1 MKLPYIEAGEIV
13 TTHGVRGE
21 VKVLS
26 WLDSPEMLCEFD
38 RCRISGR
45 EYVMDSVRVQKT
57 CNLVKLRGVD
67 TIEDAQKLRGKT
79 MELYREDISDELIF
93 ASELVDVEVYADG
106 ACIGKIK
113 EVLDYPGN
121 SVYVVQGERE
131 YLIPAVKEF
140 ILSTDLERNQMQVKL
155 LKGMASDEDRHSDA
169 VSRHAG
175 GCAFREY
182 SGARAGAWVHFHR
195 SPPDTGLHRKQAE
208 SGGRLSLRRR
218 AGRHYA
224 G

>member
-38 RCRISGR
+38 RCRIEGK
-45 EYVMDSVRVQKT
+45 EYAMDSVRVQKT

-67 TIEDAQKLRGKT
+67 TMEDAQTLRGKT

-93 ASELVDVEVYADG
+93 AAELVDVEVYADG

-140 ILSTDLERNQMQVKL
+140 ILSTDLERNRMQVKL
-155 LKGMASDEDRHSDA
+155 LKGMASDED
-169 VSRHAG
+169 
-175 GCAFREY
+175 
-182 SGARAGAWVHFHR
+182 
-195 SPPDTGLHRKQAE
+195 
-208 SGGRLSLRRR
+208 
-218 AGRHYA
+218 
-224 G
+224 

>member
-45 EYVMDSVRVQKT
+45 EYVMNSVRVQKT

-67 TIEDAQKLRGKT
+67 TMEDAQKLRGKT

-93 ASELVDVEVYADG
+93 AAELVDVEVYADG

-155 LKGMASDEDRHSDA
+155 LKGMASDED
-169 VSRHAG
+169 
-175 GCAFREY
+175 
-182 SGARAGAWVHFHR
+182 
-195 SPPDTGLHRKQAE
+195 
-208 SGGRLSLRRR
+208 
-218 AGRHYA
+218 
-224 G
+224 

>member
-38 RCRISGR
+38 RCRIDGR
-45 EYVMDSVRVQKT
+45 EYAMDAVRVQKT

-67 TIEDAQKLRGKT
+67 TMEDAQKLRGKT

-93 ASELVDVEVYADG
+93 AAELVDVEVYADG
-106 ACIGKIK
+106 TFIGKIK

-155 LKGMASDEDRHSDA
+155 LKGMASDED
-169 VSRHAG
+169 
-175 GCAFREY
+175 
-182 SGARAGAWVHFHR
+182 
-195 SPPDTGLHRKQAE
+195 
-208 SGGRLSLRRR
+208 
-218 AGRHYA
+218 
-224 G
+224 